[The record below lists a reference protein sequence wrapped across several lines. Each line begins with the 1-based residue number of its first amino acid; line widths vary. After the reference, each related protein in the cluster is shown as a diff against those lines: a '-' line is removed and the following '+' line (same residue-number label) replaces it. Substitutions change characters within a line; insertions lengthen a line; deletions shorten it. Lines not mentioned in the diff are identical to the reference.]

1 MAQTIKLKRSNTGG
15 AVPTTS
21 QLALGELAV
30 NTKDG
35 KFYLRKHVDG
45 TNANDGILRFGPD
58 QTIAY
63 GDTTFPVISANKT
76 SSHPYYNQ
84 GSGVGYRIDGLES
97 PTYIFVVGNT
107 YKFDQSDSSNSSHQ
121 LRFYLDAAKTTAY
134 TTGVTLN
141 GTAGSSGAYSE
152 IVISEST
159 PPILY
164 YQCVNHSYMGGAICV
179 LSNAVAANAVGS
191 AQIAAG
197 AVGANELASTGVS
210 AGSYGS
216 SSAIPVITVD
226 ADGRVTSATTAAIT
240 GLGAN
245 SVGSA
250 EIAENSVG
258 SSEIAQNSVGITQ
271 LNVTDGT
278 SGQFLSTDG
287 NGTLSFSSASGG
299 GGSNPDAFDLD
310 SFTGNG
316 SSTQFTLD
324 TNVASEN
331 NLIVFIDGTFQN
343 QDSISLSNNVVT
355 FDTAPPNGS
364 DIRIYKISTN
374 VVGLA
379 PIIENF
385 TGNGSTTTFTCT
397 TTPNSETQFDIFIDG
412 VYQNK
417 NTFSVSGAV
426 VTFSTAPASGA
437 IIEVVQRQISDLNGI
452 KGQKGDTGTT
462 GDKGQ
467 KGEVGAQ
474 GATGPTG
481 ATGPQGTAGA
491 TGPQGDKGQKGE
503 IGVTGAAGPKGVKGE
518 PSTVVGPTGPT
529 GPQGTKGQKGDTGTS
544 GGTGGTGGTGPKG
557 EKGEPGATGATGPQ
571 GTAGTSGATGP
582 QGAKGQKGEVGAQG
596 PTGSTGSTGP
606 QGQKGEPLEGVIIEA
621 RGTGA
626 NNNDTRFVTDNNS
639 SNRISGSGRGL
650 ALALYNSSGVFQSS
664 ASYDTYGSTAAS
676 DNLATAINGMSQYDI
691 GVLASYDAI
700 EGGITANL
708 RTAADSVG
716 LYKLANFTTGGSRRP
731 YAAIFQKT
739 GNAAGGKRAYESTTS
754 SGSTDLRAHVYAVIN
769 NNTFHSLGP
778 DMPTALSNYYG
789 DVAFQIDVDGKLST
803 GGGVDVIDSSGN
815 WVGNA
820 INANTLDS
828 LDSADF
834 LRSNATD
841 YFGSTS
847 SNQTITFRCNSAQ
860 YIASGGS
867 NTRFPIEV
875 YAPTPNGGDAAI
887 SFHIDSDY
895 AGYFGLASDVND
907 LCWGGWSVGSATKH
921 RIFHQG
927 NVGSLTVAAG
937 TLQSTEVI
945 LATQGI
951 DLNRNGR
958 ADTGLSWYSP
968 SYTAWQTYMAS
979 VGASGCGPNGNVTAP
994 GSAHG
999 VSAWALRSYIENASG
1014 YGWTW
1019 ESGTATQTTGT
1030 VVMGLNSGSGNLSV
1044 SGTVTA
1050 NSDVRIKKNIITI
1063 ENALDKVLNL
1073 RGVTFQRTD
1082 TEDDSVKMGVIAQE
1096 VEKIVPEVVQLG
1108 DPEDPDSIRSVS
1120 YGNMVGLLIEAIKEQ
1135 QKEINELK
1143 KMAHPKCG
1151 IETFEGY
1158 AELVERLEKLENG
1171 NND

>member
-426 VTFSTAPASGA
+426 VTFSTAPANGA
-437 IIEVVQRQISDLNGI
+437 IIEVVQRQVSDLNGI

-474 GATGPTG
+474 GATGPQG
-481 ATGPQGTAGA
+481 STGPQGIAGA

-503 IGVTGAAGPKGVKGE
+503 IGVTGSTGPKGAKGE

-529 GPQGTKGQKGDTGTS
+529 GPQGTKGQKGDTGSS
-544 GGTGGTGGTGPKG
+544 GGTGGQGGTGPKG
-557 EKGEPGATGATGPQ
+557 EKGEPGATGPQ
-571 GTAGTSGATGP
+571 GTAGTAGATGP
-582 QGAKGQKGEVGAQG
+582 QGAKGQKGDSYTNQAIDSQTQTHYLGGIKIAAEAVGENYIAFSGTTGDQPG
-596 PTGSTGSTGP
+596 NYNHSYIGERIYSGTEKSELLLLKFNDIAGASGEDRIRHVAAAHVFDTYTAATSPTVGGSLSTAAGTGSLSTRMTISEGGTVTVGGQITAGNIVAGTTSSQDGSNNRPFNFAADVNGWMVGVTTSTSWGLFWAGSSGAAYGTSTVTGIDTGW
-606 QGQKGEPLEGVIIEA
+606 A
-621 RGTGA
+621 
-626 NNNDTRFVTDNNS
+626 NS
-639 SNRISGSGRGL
+639 SNPNEFCFVSSLGTQWAVYGNTGQTWQNGSARIWGDIYLSGANTATNQARTIYWTGFDKEAVGDNSDTAHIRHTTNTGSFSGS
-650 ALALYNSSGVFQSS
+650 
-664 ASYDTYGSTAAS
+664 
-676 DNLATAINGMSQYDI
+676 
-691 GVLASYDAI
+691 VLEIAVANDA
-700 EGGITANL
+700 G
-708 RTAADSVG
+708 DG
-716 LYKLANFTTGGSRRP
+716 LYLN
-731 YAAIFQKT
+731 
-739 GNAAGGKRAYESTTS
+739 
-754 SGSTDLRAHVYAVIN
+754 
-769 NNTFHSLGP
+769 
-778 DMPTALSNYYG
+778 
-789 DVAFQIDVDGKLST
+789 ST
-803 GGGVDVIDSSGN
+803 GGVYVLNNLTASGN
-815 WVGNA
+815 
-820 INANTLDS
+820 I
-828 LDSADF
+828 
-834 LRSNATD
+834 
-841 YFGSTS
+841 
-847 SNQTITFRCNSAQ
+847 
-860 YIASGGS
+860 
-867 NTRFPIEV
+867 
-875 YAPTPNGGDAAI
+875 
-887 SFHIDSDY
+887 
-895 AGYFGLASDVND
+895 
-907 LCWGGWSVGSATKH
+907 
-921 RIFHQG
+921 
-927 NVGSLTVAAG
+927 
-937 TLQSTEVI
+937 
-945 LATQGI
+945 
-951 DLNRNGR
+951 
-958 ADTGLSWYSP
+958 
-968 SYTAWQTYMAS
+968 
-979 VGASGCGPNGNVTAP
+979 
-994 GSAHG
+994 
-999 VSAWALRSYIENASG
+999 
-1014 YGWTW
+1014 
-1019 ESGTATQTTGT
+1019 
-1030 VVMGLNSGSGNLSV
+1030 
-1044 SGTVTA
+1044 TA
-1050 NSDVRIKKNIITI
+1050 NSDIRLKTDIEPI
-1063 ENALDKVLNL
+1063 ENALEKVQRM
-1073 RGVTFQRTD
+1073 RGVTFKKEGTP
-1082 TEDDSVKMGVIAQE
+1082 SAGLIAQE
-1096 VEKIVPEVVQLG
+1096 QELITPELVYTASGQEKYK
-1108 DPEDPDSIRSVS
+1108 SVA
-1120 YGNMVGLLIEAIKEQ
+1120 YANLVAYLIEAIKEQ

-1143 KMAHPKCG
+1143 EMAHPKCG
-1151 IETFEGY
+1151 IETFDGY

>member
-226 ADGRVTSATTAAIT
+226 ADGRVTSASTAAIT

-355 FDTAPPNGS
+355 FDTAPPNGA

-379 PIIENF
+379 PVIENF
-385 TGNGSTTTFTCT
+385 TGNGSTTQFTCT

-437 IIEVVQRQISDLNGI
+437 IIEVVQRQVSDLNGI
-452 KGQKGDTGTT
+452 KGQKGDG
-462 GDKGQ
+462 GAQGSKGQ

-474 GATGPTG
+474 GATGPQG
-481 ATGPQGTAGA
+481 STGPQGTAGA

-503 IGVTGAAGPKGVKGE
+503 IGVTGSTGPKGAKGE

-529 GPQGTKGQKGDTGTS
+529 GPQGTKGQKGDTGGT
-544 GGTGGTGGTGPKG
+544 GGTGGQGGTGPKG
-557 EKGEPGATGATGPQ
+557 EKGQKGDTGAQGPQGTAGATGPQ
-571 GTAGTSGATGP
+571 GGTGP

-596 PTGSTGSTGP
+596 PTGSQGATGP
-606 QGQKGEPLEGVIIEA
+606 QGGTGPQGSKGQKGEPVLVNHSSSKNWTVT
-621 RGTGA
+621 TGNGLGA
-626 NNNDTRFVTDNNS
+626 DGNGNFTQNGDGNSIVQSKDPFGRPSLVWQTRNNDTASNADGGWNQTVNNVDANKAYMSVVYIKRVGTSTNGTFYHGCATNGDTINKDGSANSNPYFATPPLTSLPQDVWCVSIGFIQANNDSNTNNYSVGGLYRMDNGQKIVSYTSYKMASGATTQLHRTYLYYSTDPNASLDWWGPGFYEINGNEPNVDDLIGNPGRAYGYYLNTSSTAQTKSGQLTVSNVISGSTSNSDGSNNRPFNFAADVNGWMVGVTPSTSWGLFWAGSSGAAYGTSTVTGIDTGWNNS
-639 SNRISGSGRGL
+639 SNPNEFAFVSSNGTVWSVFGETGQTWQKGSARVWGDIYLSGAATTTNAARTIYWTGFDKEAANDQTDTAHIRHTINTGSFSGS
-650 ALALYNSSGVFQSS
+650 
-664 ASYDTYGSTAAS
+664 
-676 DNLATAINGMSQYDI
+676 
-691 GVLASYDAI
+691 VLEIAVANDA
-700 EGGITANL
+700 N
-708 RTAADSVG
+708 DG
-716 LYKLANFTTGGSRRP
+716 LYLN
-731 YAAIFQKT
+731 
-739 GNAAGGKRAYESTTS
+739 
-754 SGSTDLRAHVYAVIN
+754 
-769 NNTFHSLGP
+769 
-778 DMPTALSNYYG
+778 
-789 DVAFQIDVDGKLST
+789 ST
-803 GGGVDVIDSSGN
+803 GGVYVLNNLTASGN
-815 WVGNA
+815 
-820 INANTLDS
+820 I
-828 LDSADF
+828 
-834 LRSNATD
+834 
-841 YFGSTS
+841 
-847 SNQTITFRCNSAQ
+847 
-860 YIASGGS
+860 
-867 NTRFPIEV
+867 
-875 YAPTPNGGDAAI
+875 
-887 SFHIDSDY
+887 
-895 AGYFGLASDVND
+895 
-907 LCWGGWSVGSATKH
+907 
-921 RIFHQG
+921 
-927 NVGSLTVAAG
+927 
-937 TLQSTEVI
+937 
-945 LATQGI
+945 
-951 DLNRNGR
+951 
-958 ADTGLSWYSP
+958 
-968 SYTAWQTYMAS
+968 
-979 VGASGCGPNGNVTAP
+979 
-994 GSAHG
+994 
-999 VSAWALRSYIENASG
+999 
-1014 YGWTW
+1014 
-1019 ESGTATQTTGT
+1019 
-1030 VVMGLNSGSGNLSV
+1030 
-1044 SGTVTA
+1044 TA
-1050 NSDVRIKKNIITI
+1050 NSDIRLKTDIEPI
-1063 ENALDKVLNL
+1063 ENALEKVQRM
-1073 RGVTFQRTD
+1073 RGVTFKKEGTP
-1082 TEDDSVKMGVIAQE
+1082 SAGLIAQE
-1096 VEKIVPEVVQLG
+1096 QELITPELVYTASGQEKYK
-1108 DPEDPDSIRSVS
+1108 SVA
-1120 YGNMVGLLIEAIKEQ
+1120 YANLVAYLIEAIKEQ

-1143 KMAHPKCG
+1143 EMAHPKCG